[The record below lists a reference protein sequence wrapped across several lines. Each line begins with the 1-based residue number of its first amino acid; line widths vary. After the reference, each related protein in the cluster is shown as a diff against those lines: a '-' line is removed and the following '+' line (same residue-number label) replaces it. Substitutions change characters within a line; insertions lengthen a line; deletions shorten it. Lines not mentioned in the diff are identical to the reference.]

1 MIRVG
6 DYWLLESD
14 KHQKGHIEKHGGY
27 QQLTKNRCYNVIK
40 KVNKPTRVAID
51 AGANVGLWSKDLCE
65 RFEVVFSI
73 EPNPECI
80 PVLEQ
85 NVADNAYII
94 NCALGSKTGKGQLH
108 TPFSTNRQG
117 HIISDSGSSSM
128 VESHY
133 KNFNQV
139 KKHEVNV
146 QTIDGLEIDNI
157 DFIKIDTQGYELDI
171 LKGATQALK
180 KSKPVICV
188 ECISSQMP
196 DPTNILTYLHKFG
209 YMVMT
214 RKVKDIILTTEA
226 GMAIPYFL
234 EEGIKKKSKDW

>member
-14 KHQKGHIEKHGGY
+14 KHQKDHIKKHGGY

-65 RFEVVFSI
+65 RFEVVFSV

-80 PVLEQ
+80 PVLEK
-85 NVADNAYII
+85 NVADNAYVL
-94 NCALGSKTGKGQLH
+94 NFALGSKKGNGELH
-108 TPFSTNRQG
+108 TPCN
-117 HIISDSGSSSM
+117 DSGSSSM

-139 KKHEVNV
+139 KKHSVDV
-146 QTIDGLEIDNI
+146 CTIDSLTNEKI

-171 LKGATQALK
+171 LKGAAKTLK
-180 KSKPVICV
+180 KSKPIICV
-188 ECISSQMP
+188 E
-196 DPTNILTYLHKFG
+196 
-209 YMVMT
+209 
-214 RKVKDIILTTEA
+214 
-226 GMAIPYFL
+226 
-234 EEGIKKKSKDW
+234 